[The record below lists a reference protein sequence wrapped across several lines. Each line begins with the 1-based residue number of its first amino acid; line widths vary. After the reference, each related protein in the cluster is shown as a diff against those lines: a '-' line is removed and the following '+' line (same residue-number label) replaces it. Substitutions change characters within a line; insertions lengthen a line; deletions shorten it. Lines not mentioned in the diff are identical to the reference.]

1 MSVRVQW
8 LTPSPLWN
16 ELAAK
21 AEKGPF
27 RSPALL
33 RFATDQFIPEL
44 QGVLASK
51 TPENLRNYIAQAE
64 TWQAPAVGIDGGPGI
79 GASLSSSTAPAQDQ
93 TASPP
98 LFKFFQPVHLRFYL
112 VAASLVCRIPGLPDH
127 QVKANEGERT
137 SFVLRRLRP
146 KPNVTGV
153 DLSVFNP
160 LTTDE
165 YAWLGGGNGGWS
177 KVTASGLAN
186 GEEKLP
192 MSAFQFGTNGSRR
205 RLFTGLIPASRRQTY
220 VGGKE
225 IPAASQGGGQAAP
238 ADDPRKI
245 DFQRLVLDPWV
256 ELVDYMTSLKNSTT
270 RPLQAALDQAH
281 MGIAQGSA
289 FILIDFANYLQQN
302 LPLIWNAVNDSTQA
316 AKLKP
321 NQRAFYDQFGLL
333 LGNLPPAGQTI
344 PLSSST
350 LTDALKSAKSHED
363 DFEAAVLPSNQPPG
377 FPAGYAGPMLTDTID
392 TSNAQLASL
401 IQRGSDPTQPRQL
414 QVLAE
419 AALDEV
425 GQAPPITVPLP
436 PIKPENPQGDDWYI
450 VRCVYEQPQCG
461 LQAPPLMSDPSRPF
475 QLASYF
481 DPDAPARLIQVALPV
496 DTTPAALRKYNKG
509 VAFMISDQLGKQM
522 SRVKGLKQLMDGD
535 LGDPNGFG
543 LGMICSFSIPIIT
556 ICAFIVLMIFLV
568 LLNIIFWWLP
578 FFRICF
584 PLPTL
589 KAKGGS

>member
-1 MSVRVQW
+1 MSFHAQW

-21 AEKGPF
+21 TDKGPF

-33 RFATDQFIPEL
+33 RFASDQFMPEL
-44 QGVLASK
+44 MGVLASK
-51 TPENLRNYIAQAE
+51 TPEDLRNYIAQPE
-64 TWQAPAVGIDGGPGI
+64 TWENPAVGLDASVANV
-79 GASLSSSTAPAQDQ
+79 GA
-93 TASPP
+93 ASANALTNNQATSPQP
-98 LFKFFQPVHLRFYL
+98 FKFFQPVHLRYYL

-127 QVKANEGERT
+127 QVKANLGERT

-146 KPNVTGV
+146 KPNTTGV
-153 DLSVFNP
+153 DLTVFNP
-160 LTTDE
+160 LTMDE
-165 YAWLGGGNGGWS
+165 FAWLTNGNGGWS
-177 KVTASGLAN
+177 MVNGSGLAD

-192 MSAFQFGTNGSRR
+192 MSALQFGTNGSRR

-225 IPAASQGGGQAAP
+225 ISAATQGGQAVP

-256 ELVDYMTSLKNSTT
+256 ELVDYMNSLKSSST

-289 FILIDFANYLQQN
+289 FILLDFANYLQQN
-302 LPLIWNAVNDSTQA
+302 LPLIWNSVNGSSPDSNLG
-316 AKLKP
+316 AKQL
-321 NQRAFYDQFGLL
+321 AFYQQFSLL
-333 LGNLPPAGQTI
+333 LGNLPPVGQTI
-344 PLSSST
+344 PTSSST
-350 LTDALKSAKSHED
+350 LTDALKSAKSKERD
-363 DFEAAVLPSNQPPG
+363 LEAAVLPSKQSPG
-377 FPAGYAGPMLTDTID
+377 FPAGYAGPMLTDTFD
-392 TSNAQLASL
+392 TSNVQLASL
-401 IQRGSDPTQPRQL
+401 IQRGSDPTQPRLL

-425 GQAPPITVPLP
+425 GQAPPVTVPLP
-436 PIKPENPQGDDWYI
+436 ASNPENPQGDDWYI

-461 LQAPPLMSDPSRPF
+461 LQSPPLMSDPSRPF

-535 LGDPNGFG
+535 LADPNGFG